1 MDLIRQYIVQSL
13 AAASNNLRL
22 TSYQLEV
29 VALLRE
35 TILNSEDV
43 ADNIDRMKKITPLST
58 LAIRLGEIY
67 NYLTQSPVD
76 FLKFSDDFIK
86 HSQNLIKDLNHL
98 LETDSTNEL
107 KNALRKLRNK
117 EQLPEESGKE
127 INVDLSNIKTD
138 SEQLIVK
145 DKTVENGLENR
156 IDTEAEV
163 EKTEPFFEE
172 RVKDYETL
180 ILKPVKPIDN
190 LLNKL
195 ASEDVS
201 YEDLTRF
208 AEIMRIN
215 GEISERNGFE
225 ILSNMHKIIAASLLL
240 IKSRELMP
248 GKEIIDSIRSCL
260 IVIVAVVRGKDV
272 DITKYL
278 NKAEDFG
285 REINAINNMGV
296 N

>member
-107 KNALRKLRNK
+107 KNALRKLRNE